1 VIAQTLQRMLE
12 ENDGRD
18 LEEEARE
25 LYITQLRIY
34 CLQAMEGLPII
45 QQEIEILAHMEQMEE
60 PTQTGEGRDDRR
72 QAAREAAREQERR
85 QALDPN
91 RPGLV
96 RFVVLDDDMS
106 CHHITPCA
114 EPVLCSSSQSITKL
128 TKAPDGSVIT
138 ARENV
143 KARVF
148 GSSIAPPTM
157 SLEEFAEFEKLEALE
172 REQRQ
177 QDA

>member
-1 VIAQTLQRMLE
+1 MLQRTLE

-25 LYITQLRIY
+25 LYITQLQIY
-34 CLQAMEGLPII
+34 CLQAMEDLPII
-45 QQEIEILAHMEQMEE
+45 QQEMEILAHMEQMEE
-60 PTQTGEGRDDRR
+60 PSQAGEDRDDRR
-72 QAAREAAREQERR
+72 QAARAAAREQERR
-85 QALDPN
+85 QAVDPS

-96 RFVVLDDDMS
+96 RFLLLS
-106 CHHITPCA
+106 GQICHVRLHR
-114 EPVLCSSSQSITKL
+114 VCSSHACARMCAQSITKL
-128 TKAPDGSVIT
+128 TKAPDGSIVT

-143 KARVF
+143 KARVL

-157 SLEEFAEFEKLEALE
+157 SIEEFAELEKQEALE

-177 QDA
+177 QES